1 MEKISADFQPK
12 GKFVNFRFF
21 EEIFMKKLAI
31 LGMSA
36 AMLLSGCGDGS
47 QNTSNTIR
55 NTTNLPSNSNMNS
68 NSSVSTNLN
77 PNGVNSNSAV
87 VQDNFWT
94 TAAQGGMAEVELGK
108 LAASKAANAEV
119 KSFAQMMVTDH
130 TKANNEL
137 KDLAAKNNIVLPK
150 EVSSTHKSLMDDL
163 NKATGADFDKTY
175 VDAMVDD
182 HEEDV
187 KMFEDK
193 AQNSTDPN
201 VKAFAAKTLPT
212 LKKHLE
218 MIKAI
223 QAKMK

>member
-1 MEKISADFQPK
+1 M
-12 GKFVNFRFF
+12 R
-21 EEIFMKKLAI
+21 KLAI

-36 AMLLSGCGDGS
+36 AMFLGACADGS

-55 NTTNLPSNSNMNS
+55 NSSSNAPMNSNMTTNMNS
-68 NSSVSTNLN
+68 NSMNSNMMSN
-77 PNGVNSNSAV
+77 VNSNSTAV

-108 LAASKAANAEV
+108 LAASKATNPEV
-119 KSFAQMMVTDH
+119 KQFAQMMVTDH
-130 TKANNEL
+130 TKANTEL
-137 KDLAAKNNIVLPK
+137 KTLAAKKSVTLPT
-150 EVSSTHKSLMDDL
+150 EVSSSHKSLMEDL
-163 NKATGADFDKTY
+163 NKKTGADFDKAY

-187 KMFEDK
+187 EFFKDKSEDSSD
-193 AQNSTDPN
+193 AD

-212 LKKHLE
+212 LQKHLE
-218 MIKAI
+218 TIKGI

>member
-1 MEKISADFQPK
+1 
-12 GKFVNFRFF
+12 
-21 EEIFMKKLAI
+21 MKKLAI

-36 AMLLSGCGDGS
+36 AMLLSGCGNGN
-47 QNTSNTIR
+47 QNTPNTAR
-55 NTTNLPSNSNMNS
+55 NTTNANMNTNS
-68 NSSVSTNLN
+68 NSTVSTNMN

-108 LAASKAANAEV
+108 LAASKATNAEV
-119 KSFAQMMVTDH
+119 KKFAQMMVTDH
-130 TKANNEL
+130 TKANTEL
-137 KDLAAKNNIVLPK
+137 KDLAAKNNIVLPT
-150 EVSSTHKSLMDDL
+150 EVNSSQKSLMDDL

-187 KMFEDK
+187 EMFEDK
-193 AQNSTDPN
+193 AKNSTDPN

-218 MIKAI
+218 TIKAI

>member
-1 MEKISADFQPK
+1 
-12 GKFVNFRFF
+12 
-21 EEIFMKKLAI
+21 MKKLAI

-47 QNTSNTIR
+47 QNTTNTIR
-55 NTTNLPSNSNMNS
+55 NTSSNTAMNSNMNTNTNSVMNS
-68 NSSVSTNLN
+68 NTLSN
-77 PNGVNSNSAV
+77 VNSNSTAL

-108 LAASKAANAEV
+108 LAASKATNAEV
-119 KSFAQMMVTDH
+119 KQFAQMMVTDH
-130 TKANNEL
+130 TKANTEL
-137 KDLAAKNNIVLPK
+137 KTLAAKKNVVLPT
-150 EVSSTHKSLMDDL
+150 EVSSSHKSLMEDL
-163 NKATGADFDKTY
+163 NKKTGVDFDKAY

-187 KMFEDK
+187 EFFQDKSEDSSD
-193 AQNSTDPN
+193 AD

-212 LKKHLE
+212 LKMHLE
-218 MIKAI
+218 KIKAI